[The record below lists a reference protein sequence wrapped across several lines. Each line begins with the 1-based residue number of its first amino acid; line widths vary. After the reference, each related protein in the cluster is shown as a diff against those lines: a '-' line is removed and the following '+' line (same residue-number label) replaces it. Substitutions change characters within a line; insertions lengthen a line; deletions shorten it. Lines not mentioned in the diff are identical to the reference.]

1 VPDVDAVLAHLKE
14 GPFELTRMR
23 RLAEKHGMRVLHLL
37 ERPTIRIEGS
47 EFQRAVRELE
57 KTSLNLVSGMLI
69 AALIVFAATV
79 SNSSEFERWLSHVLH
94 LPVAPVLSIA
104 SLLMAG
110 YLWLR
115 LYLRGRPPK
124 DTVQRLP
131 DRW

>member
-1 VPDVDAVLAHLKE
+1 MLKRLKE
-14 GPFELTRMR
+14 GPFELTRVR
-23 RLAEKHGMRVLHLL
+23 RLVEKHGSRALHLL

-94 LPVAPVLSIA
+94 LPAAPLLSIV
-104 SLLMAG
+104 SLLIAA
-110 YLWLR
+110 YLWVR
-115 LYLRGRPPK
+115 LYLRSRPRRDPEHH
-124 DTVQRLP
+124 P
-131 DRW
+131 SDRW